1 LNFRILFFLFALS
14 ISLIITGC
22 KKDDDPVKPVI
33 TGTINGSV
41 KLYNYY
47 GTQNTNAAGI
57 IVTAVEANLS
67 DTTDANGKWE
77 IKNIPA
83 RTYTISFF
91 RWGYGSWKVYGYK
104 YDADVT
110 KTLDTVSLSQTPSYS
125 IYNLNKMVTPA
136 SPDEVDLI
144 GMFNGTIPLGTKY
157 IRLFIGSFSA
167 VSSNPSKYAFSVR
180 TESKSGDYAAVIK
193 SQTFINSGITPGQKA
208 YIIAYPESILST
220 SYTDPATGR
229 FWYSNISSQ
238 GSNVLEVTVP

>member
-1 LNFRILFFLFALS
+1 MFFLFALC
-14 ISLIITGC
+14 IFLIITGC

-41 KLYNYY
+41 NLYNYY
-47 GTQNTNAAGI
+47 GTRNSNAAGV

-83 RTYTISFF
+83 GTYTISFF
-91 RWGYGSWKVYGYK
+91 RWGYGAWKVYGYK

-110 KTLDTVSLSQTPSYS
+110 KSLDTVSLSQTPSYS

-144 GMFNGTIPLGTKY
+144 GMFNGTKPNGPNY
-157 IRLFIGSFSA
+157 IRLFIGSNSD
-167 VSSNPSKYAFSVR
+167 VSSLPSKYAFSIR
-180 TESKSGDYAAVIK
+180 TTSTTENYAAVIK
-193 SQTFINSGITPGQKA
+193 SNVFINNGFVSGTKA
-208 YIIAYPESILST
+208 YIAAYTESVLSK
-220 SYTDPATGR
+220 SYSDPATGKY
-229 FWYSNISSQ
+229 WYPNINSS
-238 GSNVLEVTVP
+238 GSNKLEVTVP